1 MMRRLKDNIG
11 GRDYF
16 EIHAC
21 EWELLLMFLS
31 NPNFTV
37 RSKAQ
42 RVLEHM
48 ESLSFCLR
56 FRSPI
61 LTLCSDFHY
70 LAFVCIR

>member
-1 MMRRLKDNIG
+1 MCQLEDNIG
-11 GRDYF
+11 ERGYF
-16 EIHAC
+16 EIHTC
-21 EWELLLMFLS
+21 KGELLLTFLS

-56 FRSPI
+56 FCSPI